1 LFSIELSQ
9 SHNSGCRIFKRLT
22 WVMRTG
28 IMELEYFCQ
37 NLGGI
42 SEINQDYEQDKIY
55 SNFFFFFFGSE
66 TGYRTFTKTKIN

>member
-1 LFSIELSQ
+1 
-9 SHNSGCRIFKRLT
+9 
-22 WVMRTG
+22 MRTG

-66 TGYRTFTKTKIN
+66 TGYRTFTKTKRN